1 MALPSRLKNNDDLY
15 QPLADINVTPL
26 VDVMLVLLIIFMI
39 TAPLLAKGVKVN
51 LPQAKAAQ
59 PLNQKDP
66 IIVTIG
72 KDGKVS
78 LGSDATTI
86 EALVDGVRT
95 LLGDDLTRVVHVRG
109 DNDAVYG
116 EVVKVMDRLA
126 SNGITHIAIMTSS
139 RKQADAGG
147 SEPAATSASPA
158 SAAPAAAA
166 PSSAPTP
173 AAAPATAPAA
183 GGREN
188 DRGRVLLGDSGRR
201 RRWRA
206 KLSARQAALARP
218 GRHGGGG
225 ARSCRPR
232 RFSDDGGDRK
242 SHAA

>member
-95 LLGDDLTRVVHVRG
+95 LMGDDLTRVVHVRG

-126 SNGITHIAIMTSS
+126 SNGITHIAIMTNS
-139 RKQADAGG
+139 RKQADVAG
-147 SEPAATSASPA
+147 SDPAAT

-173 AAAPATAPAA
+173 AAAPAVAPQA
-183 GGREN
+183 GGKGN
-188 DRGRVLLGDSGRR
+188 DRGRVLLGTPGRR
-201 RRWRA
+201 RLWRA
-206 KLSARQAALARP
+206 QLSACQATLARP
-218 GRHGGGG
+218 GSHGGGG
-225 ARSCRPR
+225 AGSCRPR
-232 RFSDDGGDRK
+232 SFSDDGGD
-242 SHAA
+242 

>member
-72 KDGKVS
+72 KDGKIS

-95 LLGDDLTRVVHVRG
+95 MMGDDLTRVVHVRG
-109 DNDAVYG
+109 DKDAVYG

-126 SNGITHIAIMTSS
+126 SNGITHIAIMTNS
-139 RKQADAGG
+139 RKQADAAG
-147 SEPAATSASPA
+147 SDAAATSASSTTA
-158 SAAPAAAA
+158 TA
-166 PSSAPTP
+166 PSSAAGSSRRSRGCSTSGGEGEMTEVASFSELPGG
-173 AAAPATAPAA
+173 AAC
-183 GGREN
+183 
-188 DRGRVLLGDSGRR
+188 
-201 RRWRA
+201 WRA
-206 KLSARQAALARP
+206 QLSAGQAALARP

-225 ARSCRPR
+225 ARSRRPR
-232 RFSDDGGDRK
+232 CFSDDGGDRK